1 MTWPDGIP
9 PGADHYNGRVC
20 PRVLLIARMRAAVAA
35 AVVVSLLTFAACDSE
50 VSPTP
55 PSPPPPPPPVVVN
68 APPTI
73 QSITTSSPRVEA
85 TEEVQVTAVVQDA
98 ETPLDQLTYTWS
110 ASPAAGTFTG
120 TGAQVGWRP
129 PAAATPEMAAMPG
142 LFTLTL
148 TVTERYT
155 SAGEAKQNTVSSTVQ
170 LHHNNSVA
178 EISKLTADFLTDFGT
193 YSVTPEQCVRN
204 FSDNCR
210 GKFAEL
216 EDVRVNREHFII
228 QDARFSISSVT
239 LNANRTAADIV
250 APCSFV
256 DIVKATN
263 VRETVAGTCMLTAV
277 YENWRWF
284 LCESRFSWSGTTAS
298 ALRERLRYGHP

>member
-1 MTWPDGIP
+1 MTLPEGIP
-9 PGADHYNGRVC
+9 PGADRYNGRVC

-35 AVVVSLLTFAACDSE
+35 AVVVSLLAFAACDSE

-120 TGAQVGWRP
+120 TGTQVGWRP
-129 PAAATPEMAAMPG
+129 PAAATPEMAAIPG

-155 SAGEAKQNTVSSTVQ
+155 SAGEQKQSTVSSTVQ

-216 EDVRVNREHFII
+216 EDVRVNRELFII

-284 LCESRFSWSGTTAS
+284 LCDSRFSWSGTTAS